1 MMNRMW
7 ARLEALGGRAR
18 TEGRRLANEFE
29 VLNVNF
35 YRLHLLFLCV
45 ASHPWLPRSRSL
57 AADVASAVP
66 DAVPDAA
73 LTAAAAPSIV
83 TPLVLAAIAYASN
96 GRFPARYV
104 DLLFCCVSAMTG
116 TGLATLDLS
125 ALTAWQQAILVVLQ
139 LVGSPVRRVLSL
151 SSPPLSSFLR
161 CSGLRVQRV

>member
-1 MMNRMW
+1 M
-7 ARLEALGGRAR
+7 AEDGQAPEAPA
-18 TEGRRLANEFE
+18 
-29 VLNVNF
+29 
-35 YRLHLLFLCV
+35 
-45 ASHPWLPRSRSL
+45 P
-57 AADVASAVP
+57 P
-66 DAVPDAA
+66 DPAA
-73 LTAAAAPSIV
+73 LVRSKAFV
-83 TPLVLAAIAYASN
+83 GLLVLAAIAYASN

-151 SSPPLSSFLR
+151 SSPPLPSFLR